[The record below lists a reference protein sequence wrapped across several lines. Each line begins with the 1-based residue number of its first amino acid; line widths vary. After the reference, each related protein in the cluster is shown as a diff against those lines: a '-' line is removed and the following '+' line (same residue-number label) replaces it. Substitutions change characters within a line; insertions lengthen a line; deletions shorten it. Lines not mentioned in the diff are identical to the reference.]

1 MLTDYMVTC
10 PHAGC
15 HWTGSLL
22 PSNNHNAWRTAV
34 PTTHIV
40 SFRCPRCHGEWHA
53 RLIGD
58 DVKPLPLEE
67 STLSA
72 V

>member
-1 MLTDYMVTC
+1 MLTSYLVAC
-10 PHAGC
+10 PHVGC

-22 PSNNHNAWRTAV
+22 PCRNTDAWSGSVPRTNIAV
-34 PTTHIV
+34 FECPSCGQQWKARIV
-40 SFRCPRCHGEWHA
+40 
-53 RLIGD
+53 GD

-67 STLSA
+67 PAAHL